1 MEPFTGLDRF
11 GGLLR
16 HSLVKS
22 NEREFYKTLSTTLG
36 FDYGLLHPRVELQ
49 KFGTCLHG
57 CSAAENCINMYQH
70 FSGTTPNDVLLDVYT
85 EVLDVNT
92 GDVLSVFTPSFV
104 HRWRAISGIL
114 ARPAVHFKQPGYHIA
129 VHVRR
134 GDVLVNRFG
143 SKFANDDIFINVART
158 VQAML
163 PKAHVHI
170 FSTTFAHTS
179 KEKTYKESQLDIYKR
194 QGFQVHLDNPE
205 IDDLTHFAQA
215 DVLICSRSAFSQVIS
230 ILNAKCILCQHPRAT
245 SCRPIDSDNVRFR
258 DIRYLPSNG
267 TLVGCELDN
276 LRHCLETTVLKTKPF
291 AWYI

>member
-1 MEPFTGLDRF
+1 MA
-11 GGLLR
+11 
-16 HSLVKS
+16 SCI
-22 NEREFYKTLSTTLG
+22 RELNFRSSG
-36 FDYGLLHPRVELQ
+36 HG
-49 KFGTCLHG
+49 LHG
-57 CSAAENCINMYQH
+57 CSAAENIPN
-70 FSGTTPNDVLLDVYT
+70 FSGTTPNDVLSDVNT

-92 GDVLSVFTPSFV
+92 GNVLSVFTPSFV

-114 ARPAVHFKQPGYHIA
+114 ARPAVHFNQPGYHIA

-194 QGFQVHLDNPE
+194 QEFQVHLDNPE

-258 DIRYLPSNG
+258 DIRYLPSSG

-276 LRHCLETTVLKTKPF
+276 LRHCLETTVLKTKPV
-291 AWYI
+291 A